1 MNSERD
7 ANRIVRSWLEAG
19 SNGIPDRV
27 LDAVLSE
34 LPSTPQRRPRWSPW
48 RSTTMSAFIKIG
60 AIAAVVLLAVVVGT
74 RFLPGDAIVGVPVET
89 SSPAPSATL
98 SPVTGQFTFD
108 ADREITVVM
117 DALADGSTL
126 GTAVAGDTIT
136 GLSGSAGITYVSEGD
151 VGDGENTVG
160 LQCAR
165 QFDDQTWFLAGAVE
179 ESSGGGGPVGQW
191 LAVTVRDTS
200 PQQVNLYGQAE
211 GTWDDCAQFVRNIP
225 DSAVEGQEMIGPV
238 KEGGIT
244 LPPSA
249 ADPISGLVT
258 FPLGDQS
265 ATVDV
270 AASAIGSRLAGT
282 ATVAIASDRFT
293 IGLECFR
300 MFDDTTWILGGEIVQ
315 STSEGQAVGTRVAVI
330 VRDGSPQQVILWFE
344 DPSSPAGAGCAALVN
359 AIPDEEVVNGG
370 FVPVEHGEISL
381 PASL

>member
-1 MNSERD
+1 
-7 ANRIVRSWLEAG
+7 
-19 SNGIPDRV
+19 
-27 LDAVLSE
+27 
-34 LPSTPQRRPRWSPW
+34 
-48 RSTTMSAFIKIG
+48 MSAK
-60 AIAAVVLLAVVVGT
+60 ANA
-74 RFLPGDAIVGVPVET
+74 
-89 SSPAPSATL
+89 
-98 SPVTGQFTFD
+98 
-108 ADREITVVM
+108 
-117 DALADGSTL
+117 
-126 GTAVAGDTIT
+126 
-136 GLSGSAGITYVSEGD
+136 
-151 VGDGENTVG
+151 GDGENTLG

-225 DSAVEGQEMIGPV
+225 DSAVEGQDMIGPV

-249 ADPISGLVT
+249 ANPISGQVT

-270 AASAIGSRLAGT
+270 GCVGDRLAACRNGNRRHRDQ
-282 ATVAIASDRFT
+282 ARFT
-293 IGLECFR
+293 IGLECSR

-315 STSEGQAVGTRVAVI
+315 STSEGQAVGTRSAVI

-344 DPSSPAGAGCAALVN
+344 DPSSPAGAGCAAFVN

-370 FVPVEHGEISL
+370 FVPVEEGEISL
-381 PASL
+381 PASLGG